1 MNAKYIGRFAPSP
14 TGPLHFG
21 SLLAA
26 TASYLDAKSH
36 QGKWLVR
43 MEDVDRQRE
52 VAGAA
57 AQILST
63 LEAFGFE
70 WDGAVLYQSKRDEA
84 YQAALE
90 TLKQAELAYPCGC
103 SRKEITETAHF
114 GSYGPIYPGVCRD
127 GLPAGKQAR
136 AWRIKTD
143 SHKVIFADRI
153 QGQQLFNLAEMSGDF
168 IIKRADDLFAYQL
181 AVVVDD
187 AMQGITHIVRG
198 ADLLDSTPRQIHLQ
212 QQLGFSQPSY
222 AHIPVA
228 VNQQG
233 EKLSKQTHAEAI
245 APAQKITLLKQAFAF
260 LGLTP
265 PSEAMSLDELW
276 QFAIVNWNI
285 GQVPNK
291 ADSPY
296 TNNLHKH

>member
-1 MNAKYIGRFAPSP
+1 MNSEYIGRFAPSP

-57 AQILST
+57 AHILST

-70 WDGAVLYQSKRDEA
+70 WDGALLYQSERDEA

-90 TLKQAELAYPCGC
+90 VLKQADLAYPCGC
-103 SRKEITETAHF
+103 SRKEIAETAHI
-114 GSYGPIYPGVCRD
+114 GSDGPIYPGICRN

-168 IIKRADDLFAYQL
+168 IIKRADGLFAYQL

-212 QQLGFSQPSY
+212 QQLGFYQPSY

-276 QFAIVNWNI
+276 QFGRKHWHADFV
-285 GQVPNK
+285 QKTAHKPYK
-291 ADSPY
+291 A
-296 TNNLHKH
+296 

>member
-1 MNAKYIGRFAPSP
+1 MNSKYIGRFAPSP

-43 MEDVDRQRE
+43 MEDVDKQRE

-57 AQILST
+57 AHILKT
-63 LEAFGFE
+63 IEAFGFE
-70 WDGAVLYQSKRDEA
+70 WDDTVLYQSQRDEA

-90 TLKQAELAYPCGC
+90 TLKLAELAYPCGC
-103 SRKEITETAHF
+103 SRKEIAETAHF
-114 GSYGPIYPGVCRD
+114 GSDGPIYPGVCRD
-127 GLPAGKQAR
+127 GLPKGKQAR
-136 AWRIKTD
+136 AWRIKTET
-143 SHKVIFADRI
+143 HNVNFADRI

-168 IIKRADDLFAYQL
+168 IIKRADGLFAYQL

-212 QQLGFSQPSY
+212 QQLGFPQPSY

-228 VNQQG
+228 VNQHG
-233 EKLSKQTHAEAI
+233 EKLSKQTHAQAI
-245 APAQKITLLKQAFAF
+245 APTQKITLLKQAFTF

-265 PSEAMSLDELW
+265 PSEAINLGELW
-276 QFAIVNWNI
+276 QFAIANWNI
-285 GQVPNK
+285 SQVPNK

-296 TNNLHKH
+296 TNNLHKR